1 MGSTLLRKCL
11 RRKVWLG
18 FPHVGLGFTPPPPV
32 RISIKRTSNHYITV
46 EDEASSTSASPTV
59 FDRMKKR
66 TGPISVFDRLG
77 PSKKKGTVRR
87 SVHERLGV
95 SKSSKKSKKTER
107 SSVVVA
113 DPKEYHSLISSRMRR
128 HTFLVVSCGEVLI
141 KGKLFC
147 IQRIKWMRKMK
158 RVLHHRTISPL
169 TMGDPKKKPRQ
180 NLRMMSS

>member
-1 MGSTLLRKCL
+1 
-11 RRKVWLG
+11 
-18 FPHVGLGFTPPPPV
+18 
-32 RISIKRTSNHYITV
+32 
-46 EDEASSTSASPTV
+46 
-59 FDRMKKR
+59 MKKR

-87 SVHERLGV
+87 YVHERLGV
-95 SKSSKKSKKTER
+95 SKSSQKSKKTER

-141 KGKLFC
+141 KGKLLC
-147 IQRIKWMRKMK
+147 IQRIKWIRKMK

-180 NLRMMSS
+180 NLRMMSSRRFMSLWKLASSVHAQGALYVQAAQQGLAGVRLMGSPKLGQALPWAAKMGPYGSQPN